1 MTLHELKGTY
11 ARLSDEID
19 ALAADGVRHETRLLS
34 LMNDLDQVHH
44 ELCQLRLR
52 TLGAP
57 TLRDEVAWLEPA
69 AARAVAVPIGA
80 SAVAPQAAWAL
91 SRPVLSMAG

>member
-1 MTLHELKGTY
+1 MTLHELKETY

-19 ALAADGVRHETRLLS
+19 ALAADGERHEARLLG

-57 TLRDEVAWLEPA
+57 TLRDVVAWLEPA
-69 AARAVAVPIGA
+69 AA
-80 SAVAPQAAWAL
+80 APQAAWAL